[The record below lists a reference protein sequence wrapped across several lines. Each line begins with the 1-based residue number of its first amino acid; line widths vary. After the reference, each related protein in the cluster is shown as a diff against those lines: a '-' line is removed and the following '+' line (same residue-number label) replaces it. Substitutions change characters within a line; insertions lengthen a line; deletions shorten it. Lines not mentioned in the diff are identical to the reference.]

1 MITIDRFE
9 RPSILIPDP
18 AKHRHDSIELND
30 QTPAEEGTSTAIGI
44 TKQQSHTQRTQEIYD
59 GGDDD
64 PQIELVDEDI
74 SFPDGGVEAY
84 LVVFGALLSLIITF
98 GLMNTIGA
106 IQAYLTTHQL
116 ANASA
121 SSVGWIFSVYF
132 FFAFGGGIYAGPI
145 FDYKGARLP
154 MFIGSVLIIIGLFL
168 TANCSK
174 VYQFVLAY
182 GAIVGVGSSFLMS
195 ASLGAV
201 AHWFNKKRATALGI
215 CSVGGSLGGI
225 IWPLMLRSLYP
236 KIGYAWSM
244 RILAFCSIL
253 CLGAGCLLVKHR
265 LTRPTSDEAKSPKQI
280 LKDSFVLKD
289 LVHEPRF
296 LALTISVFLCEFSLI
311 LVVTYMSSY
320 TIYQGYSESDA
331 FLVLIVCNTTGV
343 LGRYLPN
350 HMGDYW
356 GRINIM
362 LVTVFVCAILILVV
376 WLPFGH
382 SLSSMY
388 AFAGLYGFFSSSTL
402 SLTPVCCG
410 QISRT
415 EDFGKRYGTVYFL
428 VSFGNLIALPIGG
441 AIIGDGSGYNNL
453 IITAGVFEA
462 VAAGFWLLT
471 RYYCVGMRL
480 CKV

>member
-1 MITIDRFE
+1 MISIDRFD
-9 RPSILIPDP
+9 RPAIRLPDP
-18 AKHRHDSIELND
+18 AKHKDHYEAVESSDIPTTE
-30 QTPAEEGTSTAIGI
+30 AGTSSAIGI
-44 TKQQSHTQRTQEIYD
+44 TKQQSHTQKTQEINPED
-59 GGDDD
+59 
-64 PQIELVDEDI
+64 QIELAEEDL
-74 SFPDGGVEAY
+74 SFPDGGTEAY
-84 LVVFGALLSLIITF
+84 LVVLVALLSLIITF

-145 FDYKGARLP
+145 FDFKGARLP
-154 MFIGSVLIIIGLFL
+154 MVTGSVLVILGLFL
-168 TANCSK
+168 TANCKK

-182 GAIVGVGSSFLMS
+182 GVIVGVGTSFLMS

-201 AHWFNKKRATALGI
+201 AHWFNKKRATALGM
-215 CSVGGSLGGI
+215 CSMGGSLGGV

-236 KIGYAWSM
+236 KIGYAWTM
-244 RILAFCSIL
+244 RVLAFCSIV
-253 CLGAGCLLVKHR
+253 CLGLGCLLVKHR
-265 LTRPTSDEAKSPKQI
+265 LQRTSGEIKSPKQI
-280 LKDSFVLKD
+280 IKDSFVLKD
-289 LVHEPRF
+289 LLHEKNF
-296 LALTISVFLCEFSLI
+296 LTLTISVFLCEFSLI
-311 LVVTYMSSY
+311 LVITYLSSY
-320 TIYQGYSESDA
+320 TIYQGYTESDA
-331 FLVLIVCNTTGV
+331 FLVLIVCNSTGV

-350 HMGDYW
+350 YMGDHW
-356 GRINIM
+356 GRMNIM
-362 LVTVFVCAILILVV
+362 FVTVLVCSILILVV

-382 SLSSMY
+382 SLATLY

-453 IITAGVFEA
+453 IITAGVFEV
-462 VAAGFWLLT
+462 VAAAFWLLT